1 MQILLMLA
9 KEHHMT
15 NVVTY
20 EEIFLGVYGNQVSV
34 ALPTT
39 LHSFSKD
46 SNSFMRSPVM
56 PFFF

>member
-1 MQILLMLA
+1 MLA
-9 KEHHMT
+9 KEHCVT

-20 EEIFLGVYGNQVSV
+20 EDMFFWVYDSQVSV

-39 LHSFSKD
+39 LHSFSKE
-46 SNSFMRSPVM
+46 SNSFMRNPVM